1 MSNYKLSKE
10 TKILMDREF
19 RQYKENKRLLNFL
32 KEDDLNPSRVLLIC
46 QKRME
51 YIEKIYNNLTPFE
64 KQMYDYIFHKNY
76 DWAYCETHFNVS
88 KSTYYNCY
96 NKYINSL
103 AKEWGI
109 LK

>member
-46 QKRME
+46 QK
-51 YIEKIYNNLTPFE
+51 
-64 KQMYDYIFHKNY
+64 KNGVY
-76 DWAYCETHFNVS
+76 
-88 KSTYYNCY
+88 
-96 NKYINSL
+96 
-103 AKEWGI
+103 
-109 LK
+109 

>member
-32 KEDDLNPSRVLLIC
+32 N

-51 YIEKIYNNLTPFE
+51 YIEKIFNNLTPFE
-64 KQMYDYIFHKNY
+64 KQMYDYIFAKNY
-76 DWAYCETHFNVS
+76 DWAFCETHFNIS
-88 KSTYYNCY
+88 KSTYYNLY
-96 NKYINSL
+96 NKFINSL
-103 AKEWGI
+103 AKEWGL